1 MHSLESHTVL
11 LWTGYGPAGYA
22 LFVAVYAGLEVCIL
36 SSSLTI
42 VLNVSSLINLLQR
55 FIQNP
60 FLMACERDLASLA
73 LLLRKTL
80 LWWDYNWIIV
90 QVCAHPHVLIKKE
103 EEDISSTIYLCEHMI
118 IFILWVYVFWI
129 LHPHDCFVQQ

>member
-42 VLNVSSLINLLQR
+42 VLNVSSLIY
-55 FIQNP
+55 FT
-60 FLMACERDLASLA
+60 S
-73 LLLRKTL
+73 K
-80 LWWDYNWIIV
+80 
-90 QVCAHPHVLIKKE
+90 
-103 EEDISSTIYLCEHMI
+103 IYTESFSHGM
-118 IFILWVYVFWI
+118 
-129 LHPHDCFVQQ
+129 